1 LNRKKLQDAGA
12 DTTDIRELTAGDYT
26 DFFKKLEENMHV
38 ARMLEKKEEV
48 VREERRLKVGATNLG
63 FDTNSVSTQRIY
75 FILPIAP

>member
-1 LNRKKLQDAGA
+1 
-12 DTTDIRELTAGDYT
+12 
-26 DFFKKLEENMHV
+26 MHV